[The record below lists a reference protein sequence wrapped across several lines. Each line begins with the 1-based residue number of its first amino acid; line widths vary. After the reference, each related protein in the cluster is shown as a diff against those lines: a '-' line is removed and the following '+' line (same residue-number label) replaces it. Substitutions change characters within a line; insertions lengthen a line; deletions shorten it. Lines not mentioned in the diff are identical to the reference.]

1 MGRRVDT
8 IKLITAVLITLIFIV
23 FSGCSVDMLDDIKEK
38 IEEDRIGD
46 GTAPTYT
53 VTYDGNGY
61 DGGAVPTD
69 SNNYEQDADVTVLG
83 NTGSL
88 VKTGYI
94 FSSWNTATD
103 GNGTTYTQ
111 GQTFTM
117 PSSDMT
123 LYAQWIYDFSSIQ
136 YRDIVSVP
144 SGTFTQEDTSSN
156 SFSHTISAF
165 QMAKYEVTYELWY
178 VVYQWAISNGYNF
191 ANAGREGND
200 GTSGAVPTTDK
211 YEPATYI
218 KWRDTIVWCN
228 AYSEMAG
235 YTPVYENGSG
245 QVIKDSGDD
254 NAEECDGAVPDWN
267 NNGYRLPTEGEWQY
281 AASYIDG
288 TNWTPY
294 NYASGASTFYKDTA
308 DTNPS
313 NGVVDSKDATDDVAV
328 YGDYWDGSSYQ
339 PTGVDKTADVGTKTA
354 NQLGILDMSGNIW
367 EWCWD
372 WYVSYPAGPETDYP
386 GPGSG
391 SYRVLRIGS
400 WYFGAGFLQVGF
412 RYLYTPDYDQFSIG
426 FRLSRSGD

>member
-8 IKLITAVLITLIFIV
+8 IKLITAVLAALVFIV
-23 FSGCSVDMLDDIKEK
+23 FSGCSVDMLDYIQKK
-38 IEEDRIGD
+38 MIAD

-53 VTYDGNGY
+53 VTYDGNGS
-61 DGGAVPTD
+61 DGGTVPTD
-69 SNNYEQDADVTVLG
+69 SNNYVESTTVTVAG
-83 NTGSL
+83 AGTM
-88 VKTGYI
+88 TRTDYTFI
-94 FSSWNTATD
+94 SWNTASD
-103 GNGTTYTQ
+103 GSGDSRPSGTT
-111 GQTFTM
+111 FPM

-123 LYAQWIYDFSSIQ
+123 LYAQWLYDFSGIS
-136 YRDIVSVP
+136 YRDMVSVP
-144 SGTFTQEDTSSN
+144 GGTFTQEDTSSN

-178 VVYQWAISNGYNF
+178 TVHNWAISDGYNF
-191 ANAGREGND
+191 EYPGREGHD
-200 GTSGAVPTTDK
+200 GDIIYPAGAPPTSAK
-211 YEPATYI
+211 YEPVTVI
-218 KWRDTIVWCN
+218 NWRDAIVWCN

-245 QVIKDSGDD
+245 QVIKDSRDSNGT
-254 NAEECDGAVPDWN
+254 ECDGAVPDWN